1 MNTAINLLEPF
12 VDIVHDSQKNY
23 RQLLK
28 AMSEPGTVFS
38 LDEELIKVLPQD
50 IQTSLFQ
57 TTWAVMQTVL
67 DSDCRVFLSPL
78 LKELIVTQSLSFY
91 TDCEITEDIAGADF
105 VFIDISEIDLVEDC
119 HVGTLEEPH
128 KSATVVVQTSLINS
142 DITETSSQSYL
153 KLSGPG
159 IESYR
164 LLNIENLSNDGV
176 QIIKNNHQCYPC
188 GLDFV
193 FCSPV
198 HTCALPRTTVV
209 EEIS

>member
-12 VDIVHDSQKNY
+12 VDVVHDSQKNY

-28 AMSEPGTVFS
+28 AMSEPGTIFS
-38 LDEELIKVLPQD
+38 LDKELKIFPEG

-67 DSDCRVFLSPL
+67 DSDCRVFISPL
-78 LKELIVTQSLSFY
+78 LNELIVTQSLSFY
-91 TDCEITEDIAGADF
+91 TDCEITENIASADF
-105 VFIDISEIDLVEDC
+105 VFIDISEIHLVKEC

-128 KSATVVVQTSLINS
+128 KSATIVVQASLINS
-142 DITETSSQSYL
+142 AITEASSQSYL

-164 LLNIENLSNDGV
+164 VLDIENLSNDGV
-176 QIIKNNHQCYPC
+176 QIIKDNHRYYPC
-188 GLDFV
+188 GVDFI

-198 HTCALPRTTVV
+198 HTCALPRTTFV